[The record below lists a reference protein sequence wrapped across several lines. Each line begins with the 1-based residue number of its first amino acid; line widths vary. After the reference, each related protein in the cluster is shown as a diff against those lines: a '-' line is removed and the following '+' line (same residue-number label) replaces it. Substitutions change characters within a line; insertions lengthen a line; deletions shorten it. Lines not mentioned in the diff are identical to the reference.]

1 MWRPGCRA
9 WICKSGN
16 ALNEGNETCGIQRRR
31 TLCGTCWIPCVWS
44 PWRRASISAPLG
56 NCPGAI
62 QTELLNTIAPSET
75 KTVVEEFYR
84 NVDPEPETI
93 ADAVLYAVS
102 QPDQVE
108 DSDLAVRPTK
118 ES

>member
-1 MWRPGCRA
+1 M
-9 WICKSGN
+9 
-16 ALNEGNETCGIQRRR
+16 
-31 TLCGTCWIPCVWS
+31 
-44 PWRRASISAPLG
+44 
-56 NCPGAI
+56 
-62 QTELLNTIAPSET
+62 
-75 KTVVEEFYR
+75 VEEFYR